1 MAVWRETVRRKK
13 QERLEA
19 RGWVFGSTPAFLGL
33 SDEEKAYLQLRHRL
47 AEALR
52 KRRQARRLSQTELA
66 ARLRTSQSRLAKME
80 AGDPSVSLD
89 LLIRSLLALGV
100 STRALA
106 RAIAGRSVPASE

>member
-1 MAVWRETVRRKK
+1 MRRKK

-19 RGWVFGSTPAFLGL
+19 RGWAVGSAGAFLGL
-33 SDEEKAYLQLRHRL
+33 SHDEDAYLQLRQRL
-47 AEALR
+47 TETLR
-52 KRRQARRLSQTELA
+52 RRRQARGLSQTEFA

-80 AGDPSVSLD
+80 AGDTSVSLD

-106 RAIAGRSVPASE
+106 RAIAGRSVAASE

>member
-1 MAVWRETVRRKK
+1 MHRKK

-19 RGWVFGSTPAFLGL
+19 RGWSLGSAGAFLGL
-33 SDEEKAYLQLRHRL
+33 SHDEDAYLLLRYRL

-52 KRRQARRLSQTELA
+52 QRRRARRLTQIELA

-89 LLIRSLLALGV
+89 LLIRSLLALGM